1 MFQQKWMGYLLTAA
15 ATMVATCV
23 IFIGFL
29 ASGLT
34 YFGAKS
40 PSQKVRVVST
50 ICGTDI
56 INGVEKSLKEFK
68 LFEKDSLKTE
78 MNFIRENVDSDS
90 DVNCVYVSALNQ
102 VSSGDIGGLKKS
114 IEKLNKF
121 ANDGVFPN
129 NKILLTGGS
138 YDSLLSSAE
147 LAHPS
152 SQTQP
157 DGAHGI

>member
-1 MFQQKWMGYLLTAA
+1 MAQNLQVK
-15 ATMVATCV
+15 
-23 IFIGFL
+23 
-29 ASGLT
+29 
-34 YFGAKS
+34 
-40 PSQKVRVVST
+40 KVRVVST

-68 LFEKDSLKTE
+68 LFEKNSLKTE

-90 DVNCVYVSALNQ
+90 DVNCVYISALNQ

-121 ANDGVFPN
+121 ANDGVFPD
-129 NKILLTGGS
+129 NKILLTGGG